1 MCKCLLWN
9 TVVFVSDREQFQ
21 LGSLSHYINTKANGY
36 QELPPFPLEAP
47 DPKARDVE
55 MPPVVT
61 EQEPLFTSKKQSSK
75 KQSFYSESDSPGILQ
90 TYLMFW
96 SAFLHFI
103 FDVDDEDEDSSSED
117 DDDDEEEEEE
127 TSSGKDGEESDTED
141 DESSEVEKKAVVIL
155 IFSWTYFL

>member
-1 MCKCLLWN
+1 M
-9 TVVFVSDREQFQ
+9 FADREQFQ

-61 EQEPLFTSKKQSSK
+61 EQEPLFTSSSKKQSSK
-75 KQSFYSESDSPGILQ
+75 KHSFYSESDSPGKIAN
-90 TYLMFW
+90 
-96 SAFLHFI
+96 SFI
-103 FDVDDEDEDSSSED
+103 FFSFNFHSIFATDDDDEESSDEE
-117 DDDDEEEEEE
+117 DDDEEEEEE

-141 DESSEVEKKAVVIL
+141 EESSEVEEKTVVIIIRFSSNL
-155 IFSWTYFL
+155 FSIICIFSA